1 MAKLVDASG
10 LGPDAVEACRFE
22 SDSPHHGLRKKRET
36 LPSVSLFSFSPP
48 QGKRGAA
55 VRPLHKSVL
64 VTATAAAGAFL
75 VMMVMMLFTVM
86 MMVVLAATALI
97 FMVVMMFATAATTRF
112 LVVMV
117 MTAATAAAFLFGMMV
132 VMAATAAAALFLVVV
147 VPAAATAA
155 FLFAVM
161 VMMTAATATAATT
174 AAACMTLD
182 ADGFEGLFD
191 LGDLETDHAEHLG
204 DVRERQNG
212 EALGSFGHFD
222 AAVDEGADGLLH
234 RAQVARHVKNLFN
247 GGTHDPELA
256 CVVNEDVVDEERALF
271 LNGDGDHAFGRFK
284 GVLPGHA
291 LGGRENE
298 LLGAGENGL
307 GRGRFGRQELG
318 KGRHFE
324 FL

>member
-1 MAKLVDASG
+1 
-10 LGPDAVEACRFE
+10 
-22 SDSPHHGLRKKRET
+22 
-36 LPSVSLFSFSPP
+36 
-48 QGKRGAA
+48 
-55 VRPLHKSVL
+55 
-64 VTATAAAGAFL
+64 
-75 VMMVMMLFTVM
+75 MMVMMLFTVM

-97 FMVVMMFATAATTRF
+97 FMVVMMFATAATTRL

-161 VMMTAATATAATT
+161 VMMTAAAAATAAT
-174 AAACMTLD
+174 ACMTLD

-204 DVRERQNG
+204 DVRERPNG

-256 CVVNEDVVDEERALF
+256 CVVNENVVDEERALF

-318 KGRHFE
+318 KSRHFE

>member
-1 MAKLVDASG
+1 
-10 LGPDAVEACRFE
+10 
-22 SDSPHHGLRKKRET
+22 
-36 LPSVSLFSFSPP
+36 
-48 QGKRGAA
+48 
-55 VRPLHKSVL
+55 
-64 VTATAAAGAFL
+64 
-75 VMMVMMLFTVM
+75 MMVMMLFTVM

-117 MTAATAAAFLFGMMV
+117 MTAATAAA
-132 VMAATAAAALFLVVV
+132 LFLVVV
-147 VPAAATAA
+147 VPAAAA
-155 FLFAVM
+155 
-161 VMMTAATATAATT
+161 TAATA

-204 DVRERQNG
+204 DVRERPNG

-247 GGTHDPELA
+247 GGTHDPEQA
-256 CVVNEDVVDEERALF
+256 CVVNENVVDEERALF

-318 KGRHFE
+318 KSRHFE

>member
-1 MAKLVDASG
+1 
-10 LGPDAVEACRFE
+10 
-22 SDSPHHGLRKKRET
+22 
-36 LPSVSLFSFSPP
+36 
-48 QGKRGAA
+48 
-55 VRPLHKSVL
+55 
-64 VTATAAAGAFL
+64 
-75 VMMVMMLFTVM
+75 MMVMMLFTVM

-155 FLFAVM
+155 
-161 VMMTAATATAATT
+161 T
-174 AAACMTLD
+174 ACMTLD

-204 DVRERQNG
+204 DVRERPNG

-256 CVVNEDVVDEERALF
+256 CVVNENVVDEERALF

-318 KGRHFE
+318 KSRHFE

>member
-1 MAKLVDASG
+1 
-10 LGPDAVEACRFE
+10 
-22 SDSPHHGLRKKRET
+22 
-36 LPSVSLFSFSPP
+36 
-48 QGKRGAA
+48 
-55 VRPLHKSVL
+55 
-64 VTATAAAGAFL
+64 
-75 VMMVMMLFTVM
+75 MMVMMLFTVM

-117 MTAATAAAFLFGMMV
+117 MTAATAAAFLF
-132 VMAATAAAALFLVVV
+132 
-147 VPAAATAA
+147 
-155 FLFAVM
+155 AVM
-161 VMMTAATATAATT
+161 VMMTAAAATAATA

-204 DVRERQNG
+204 DVRERPNG

-234 RAQVARHVKNLFN
+234 RAQVARHVKNLFK

-256 CVVNEDVVDEERALF
+256 CVVNENVVDEERALF

-318 KGRHFE
+318 KSRHFE

>member
-1 MAKLVDASG
+1 
-10 LGPDAVEACRFE
+10 
-22 SDSPHHGLRKKRET
+22 
-36 LPSVSLFSFSPP
+36 
-48 QGKRGAA
+48 
-55 VRPLHKSVL
+55 
-64 VTATAAAGAFL
+64 
-75 VMMVMMLFTVM
+75 MMVMMLFTVM

-155 FLFAVM
+155 
-161 VMMTAATATAATT
+161 
-174 AAACMTLD
+174 AACMTLD

-204 DVRERQNG
+204 DVRERPNG

-256 CVVNEDVVDEERALF
+256 CVVNENVVDEERALF

-318 KGRHFE
+318 KSRHFE

>member
-1 MAKLVDASG
+1 
-10 LGPDAVEACRFE
+10 
-22 SDSPHHGLRKKRET
+22 
-36 LPSVSLFSFSPP
+36 
-48 QGKRGAA
+48 
-55 VRPLHKSVL
+55 
-64 VTATAAAGAFL
+64 
-75 VMMVMMLFTVM
+75 MMVMMLFTVM

-117 MTAATAAAFLFGMMV
+117 MTAATAAAFLF
-132 VMAATAAAALFLVVV
+132 
-147 VPAAATAA
+147 
-155 FLFAVM
+155 AVM
-161 VMMTAATATAATT
+161 VMMTAAAATAATA

-204 DVRERQNG
+204 DVRERPNG

-256 CVVNEDVVDEERALF
+256 CIVNENVVDEERALF

-318 KGRHFE
+318 KSRHFE

>member
-1 MAKLVDASG
+1 
-10 LGPDAVEACRFE
+10 
-22 SDSPHHGLRKKRET
+22 
-36 LPSVSLFSFSPP
+36 
-48 QGKRGAA
+48 
-55 VRPLHKSVL
+55 
-64 VTATAAAGAFL
+64 
-75 VMMVMMLFTVM
+75 MMVMMLFTVM

-155 FLFAVM
+155 FLFAVI
-161 VMMTAATATAATT
+161 VMMTAAAAAATAATA

-204 DVRERQNG
+204 DVRERPNG

-256 CVVNEDVVDEERALF
+256 CVVNENVVDEERALF

-318 KGRHFE
+318 KSRHFE

>member
-1 MAKLVDASG
+1 
-10 LGPDAVEACRFE
+10 
-22 SDSPHHGLRKKRET
+22 
-36 LPSVSLFSFSPP
+36 
-48 QGKRGAA
+48 
-55 VRPLHKSVL
+55 
-64 VTATAAAGAFL
+64 
-75 VMMVMMLFTVM
+75 MMVMMLFTVM

-155 FLFAVM
+155 LFLVVVVPAAATAAFLFAVM
-161 VMMTAATATAATT
+161 VMMTAAAATAATA

-204 DVRERQNG
+204 DVRERPNG

-256 CVVNEDVVDEERALF
+256 CVVNENVVDEERALF

-318 KGRHFE
+318 KSRHFE

>member
-1 MAKLVDASG
+1 
-10 LGPDAVEACRFE
+10 
-22 SDSPHHGLRKKRET
+22 
-36 LPSVSLFSFSPP
+36 
-48 QGKRGAA
+48 
-55 VRPLHKSVL
+55 
-64 VTATAAAGAFL
+64 
-75 VMMVMMLFTVM
+75 MMVMMLFTVM

-132 VMAATAAAALFLVVV
+132 VMAA
-147 VPAAATAA
+147 AAATAA
-155 FLFAVM
+155 
-161 VMMTAATATAATT
+161 TA

-204 DVRERQNG
+204 DVRERPNG

-256 CVVNEDVVDEERALF
+256 CVVNENVVDEERALF

-318 KGRHFE
+318 KSRHFE

>member
-1 MAKLVDASG
+1 
-10 LGPDAVEACRFE
+10 
-22 SDSPHHGLRKKRET
+22 
-36 LPSVSLFSFSPP
+36 
-48 QGKRGAA
+48 
-55 VRPLHKSVL
+55 
-64 VTATAAAGAFL
+64 
-75 VMMVMMLFTVM
+75 MMVMMLFTVM

-132 VMAATAAAALFLVVV
+132 VMAATAAAA
-147 VPAAATAA
+147 

-161 VMMTAATATAATT
+161 VMMTAAAAT
-174 AAACMTLD
+174 ACMTLD

-204 DVRERQNG
+204 DVRERPNG

-256 CVVNEDVVDEERALF
+256 CVVNENVVDEERALF

-318 KGRHFE
+318 KSRHFE

>member
-1 MAKLVDASG
+1 M
-10 LGPDAVEACRFE
+10 
-22 SDSPHHGLRKKRET
+22 
-36 LPSVSLFSFSPP
+36 
-48 QGKRGAA
+48 
-55 VRPLHKSVL
+55 L

-97 FMVVMMFATAATTRF
+97 FMVVMMFATAATTRL

-155 FLFAVM
+155 
-161 VMMTAATATAATT
+161 T
-174 AAACMTLD
+174 ACMTLD

-204 DVRERQNG
+204 DVRERPNG

-256 CVVNEDVVDEERALF
+256 CVVNENVVDEERALF

-318 KGRHFE
+318 KSRHFE

>member
-1 MAKLVDASG
+1 M
-10 LGPDAVEACRFE
+10 
-22 SDSPHHGLRKKRET
+22 
-36 LPSVSLFSFSPP
+36 
-48 QGKRGAA
+48 
-55 VRPLHKSVL
+55 L

-132 VMAATAAAALFLVVV
+132 VMTA
-147 VPAAATAA
+147 AAATAA
-155 FLFAVM
+155 
-161 VMMTAATATAATT
+161 TA

-204 DVRERQNG
+204 DVRERPNG

-256 CVVNEDVVDEERALF
+256 CFVNENVVDEERALF

-318 KGRHFE
+318 KSRHFE

>member
-1 MAKLVDASG
+1 
-10 LGPDAVEACRFE
+10 
-22 SDSPHHGLRKKRET
+22 
-36 LPSVSLFSFSPP
+36 
-48 QGKRGAA
+48 
-55 VRPLHKSVL
+55 
-64 VTATAAAGAFL
+64 
-75 VMMVMMLFTVM
+75 MMVMMLFTVM

-97 FMVVMMFATAATTRF
+97 FMVVMMFATAATTRL

-117 MTAATAAAFLFGMMV
+117 MTAATAAAFLFAVIVMM
-132 VMAATAAAALFLVVV
+132 TA
-147 VPAAATAA
+147 AAATAA
-155 FLFAVM
+155 
-161 VMMTAATATAATT
+161 TAAT
-174 AAACMTLD
+174 ACMTLD

-204 DVRERQNG
+204 DVRERPNG

-256 CVVNEDVVDEERALF
+256 CVVNENVVDEERALF

-318 KGRHFE
+318 KSRHFE

>member
-1 MAKLVDASG
+1 
-10 LGPDAVEACRFE
+10 
-22 SDSPHHGLRKKRET
+22 
-36 LPSVSLFSFSPP
+36 
-48 QGKRGAA
+48 
-55 VRPLHKSVL
+55 
-64 VTATAAAGAFL
+64 
-75 VMMVMMLFTVM
+75 MMVMMLFTVM

-97 FMVVMMFATAATTRF
+97 FMVVMMFATAATTRL

-161 VMMTAATATAATT
+161 VMMTAAAATAAT
-174 AAACMTLD
+174 ACMTLD

-204 DVRERQNG
+204 DVRERPNG

-256 CVVNEDVVDEERALF
+256 CVVNENVVDEERALF

-318 KGRHFE
+318 KSRHFE

>member
-1 MAKLVDASG
+1 
-10 LGPDAVEACRFE
+10 
-22 SDSPHHGLRKKRET
+22 
-36 LPSVSLFSFSPP
+36 
-48 QGKRGAA
+48 
-55 VRPLHKSVL
+55 
-64 VTATAAAGAFL
+64 
-75 VMMVMMLFTVM
+75 MMVMMLFTVM

-117 MTAATAAAFLFGMMV
+117 MTTATAAAFLFGMMV
-132 VMAATAAAALFLVVV
+132 VMAATA
-147 VPAAATAA
+147 
-155 FLFAVM
+155 
-161 VMMTAATATAATT
+161 

-204 DVRERQNG
+204 DVRERPNG

-256 CVVNEDVVDEERALF
+256 CVVNENVVDEERALF

-318 KGRHFE
+318 KSRHFE

>member
-1 MAKLVDASG
+1 
-10 LGPDAVEACRFE
+10 
-22 SDSPHHGLRKKRET
+22 
-36 LPSVSLFSFSPP
+36 
-48 QGKRGAA
+48 
-55 VRPLHKSVL
+55 
-64 VTATAAAGAFL
+64 
-75 VMMVMMLFTVM
+75 MMVMMLFTVM

-97 FMVVMMFATAATTRF
+97 FMVVMMFATAATTRL

-147 VPAAATAA
+147 VMMTAAAATAA
-155 FLFAVM
+155 
-161 VMMTAATATAATT
+161 TAAT
-174 AAACMTLD
+174 ACMTLD

-204 DVRERQNG
+204 DVRERPNG

-256 CVVNEDVVDEERALF
+256 CVVNENVVDEERALF

-318 KGRHFE
+318 KSRHFE

>member
-1 MAKLVDASG
+1 
-10 LGPDAVEACRFE
+10 
-22 SDSPHHGLRKKRET
+22 
-36 LPSVSLFSFSPP
+36 
-48 QGKRGAA
+48 
-55 VRPLHKSVL
+55 
-64 VTATAAAGAFL
+64 
-75 VMMVMMLFTVM
+75 MMVMMLVTVM

-97 FMVVMMFATAATTRF
+97 FMVMMFATAATTRF

-117 MTAATAAAFLFGMMV
+117 MTAATAAAFLF
-132 VMAATAAAALFLVVV
+132 
-147 VPAAATAA
+147 
-155 FLFAVM
+155 AVM
-161 VMMTAATATAATT
+161 VMMTAAAATAAT
-174 AAACMTLD
+174 AATACMTLD

-234 RAQVARHVKNLFN
+234 RAQVARHVKNPFN

-284 GVLPGHA
+284 GVLPDHA

>member
-1 MAKLVDASG
+1 
-10 LGPDAVEACRFE
+10 
-22 SDSPHHGLRKKRET
+22 
-36 LPSVSLFSFSPP
+36 
-48 QGKRGAA
+48 
-55 VRPLHKSVL
+55 
-64 VTATAAAGAFL
+64 
-75 VMMVMMLFTVM
+75 MMVMMLFTVM

-161 VMMTAATATAATT
+161 VMMTAATAATA

-204 DVRERQNG
+204 DVRERPNG

-256 CVVNEDVVDEERALF
+256 CVVNENVVDEERALF

-284 GVLPGHA
+284 GVPPGHA

-318 KGRHFE
+318 KSRHFE

>member
-1 MAKLVDASG
+1 
-10 LGPDAVEACRFE
+10 
-22 SDSPHHGLRKKRET
+22 
-36 LPSVSLFSFSPP
+36 
-48 QGKRGAA
+48 
-55 VRPLHKSVL
+55 
-64 VTATAAAGAFL
+64 
-75 VMMVMMLFTVM
+75 MMVMMLFTVM

-97 FMVVMMFATAATTRF
+97 FIVVMMFATAATTRF

-161 VMMTAATATAATT
+161 VMMTAATAATAAT
-174 AAACMTLD
+174 ACMTLD

-204 DVRERQNG
+204 DVRERPNG

-256 CVVNEDVVDEERALF
+256 CVVNENVVDEERALF

-318 KGRHFE
+318 KSRHFE

>member
-75 VMMVMMLFTVM
+75 VMRMVMMLFTVM
-86 MMVVLAATALI
+86 MMVVL
-97 FMVVMMFATAATTRF
+97 
-112 LVVMV
+112 
-117 MTAATAAAFLFGMMV
+117 AATAAAFLFGMMV
-132 VMAATAAAALFLVVV
+132 VMAATAA
-147 VPAAATAA
+147 AA

>member
-1 MAKLVDASG
+1 M
-10 LGPDAVEACRFE
+10 
-22 SDSPHHGLRKKRET
+22 
-36 LPSVSLFSFSPP
+36 
-48 QGKRGAA
+48 
-55 VRPLHKSVL
+55 L

-132 VMAATAAAALFLVVV
+132 VMAATAAAA
-147 VPAAATAA
+147 
-155 FLFAVM
+155 
-161 VMMTAATATAATT
+161 
-174 AAACMTLD
+174 CMTLD

-204 DVRERQNG
+204 DVRERPNG

-256 CVVNEDVVDEERALF
+256 CVVNENVVDEERALF
-271 LNGDGDHAFGRFK
+271 LTGDGDHAFGRFK

-318 KGRHFE
+318 KSRHFE

>member
-1 MAKLVDASG
+1 
-10 LGPDAVEACRFE
+10 
-22 SDSPHHGLRKKRET
+22 
-36 LPSVSLFSFSPP
+36 
-48 QGKRGAA
+48 
-55 VRPLHKSVL
+55 
-64 VTATAAAGAFL
+64 
-75 VMMVMMLFTVM
+75 MMVMMLVTVM

-97 FMVVMMFATAATTRF
+97 FMVMMFATAATTRF

-161 VMMTAATATAATT
+161 VMMTAATAATAAT
-174 AAACMTLD
+174 ACMTLD

-234 RAQVARHVKNLFN
+234 RAQVARHVKNPFN

-284 GVLPGHA
+284 GVLPDHA

>member
-75 VMMVMMLFTVM
+75 VMRMVMMLFTVM
-86 MMVVLAATALI
+86 MMVVLAATATALI
-97 FMVVMMFATAATTRF
+97 FMVVMMFATAAATRF

-117 MTAATAAAFLFGMMV
+117 MTAATA
-132 VMAATAAAALFLVVV
+132 
-147 VPAAATAA
+147 AA

>member
-1 MAKLVDASG
+1 M
-10 LGPDAVEACRFE
+10 
-22 SDSPHHGLRKKRET
+22 
-36 LPSVSLFSFSPP
+36 
-48 QGKRGAA
+48 
-55 VRPLHKSVL
+55 
-64 VTATAAAGAFL
+64 
-75 VMMVMMLFTVM
+75 MMVMMLVTVM

-97 FMVVMMFATAATTRF
+97 FMVMMFATAATTRF

-132 VMAATAAAALFLVVV
+132 VMAATAAAALVLVVV

-161 VMMTAATATAATT
+161 VMMTAAAAAAATATT
-174 AAACMTLD
+174 ACMTLD

-234 RAQVARHVKNLFN
+234 RAQVARHVKNPFN

-284 GVLPGHA
+284 GVLPDHA

>member
-1 MAKLVDASG
+1 M
-10 LGPDAVEACRFE
+10 
-22 SDSPHHGLRKKRET
+22 
-36 LPSVSLFSFSPP
+36 
-48 QGKRGAA
+48 
-55 VRPLHKSVL
+55 L

-132 VMAATAAAALFLVVV
+132 VMAATAALFLVVV
-147 VPAAATAA
+147 VPAAAA
-155 FLFAVM
+155 
-161 VMMTAATATAATT
+161 TAATAAT
-174 AAACMTLD
+174 ACMTLD

-204 DVRERQNG
+204 DVRERPNG

-256 CVVNEDVVDEERALF
+256 CVVNENVVDEERALF

-318 KGRHFE
+318 KSRHFE

>member
-1 MAKLVDASG
+1 M
-10 LGPDAVEACRFE
+10 
-22 SDSPHHGLRKKRET
+22 
-36 LPSVSLFSFSPP
+36 
-48 QGKRGAA
+48 
-55 VRPLHKSVL
+55 L

-132 VMAATAAAALFLVVV
+132 VMTA
-147 VPAAATAA
+147 AAATAA
-155 FLFAVM
+155 
-161 VMMTAATATAATT
+161 TAAT
-174 AAACMTLD
+174 ACMTLD

-204 DVRERQNG
+204 DVRERPNG

-256 CVVNEDVVDEERALF
+256 CVVNENVVDEERALF

-318 KGRHFE
+318 KSRHFE

>member
-1 MAKLVDASG
+1 
-10 LGPDAVEACRFE
+10 
-22 SDSPHHGLRKKRET
+22 
-36 LPSVSLFSFSPP
+36 
-48 QGKRGAA
+48 
-55 VRPLHKSVL
+55 
-64 VTATAAAGAFL
+64 
-75 VMMVMMLFTVM
+75 MMVMMLFTVM

-117 MTAATAAAFLFGMMV
+117 MTA
-132 VMAATAAAALFLVVV
+132 TAAAALFLVVV

-161 VMMTAATATAATT
+161 VMMTAAAAT
-174 AAACMTLD
+174 ACMTLD

-204 DVRERQNG
+204 DVRERPNG

-256 CVVNEDVVDEERALF
+256 CVVNENVVDEERALF

-318 KGRHFE
+318 KSRHFE

>member
-1 MAKLVDASG
+1 
-10 LGPDAVEACRFE
+10 
-22 SDSPHHGLRKKRET
+22 
-36 LPSVSLFSFSPP
+36 
-48 QGKRGAA
+48 
-55 VRPLHKSVL
+55 
-64 VTATAAAGAFL
+64 
-75 VMMVMMLFTVM
+75 MMVMMLFTVM

-97 FMVVMMFATAATTRF
+97 FMVVMMFATAATTRL

-117 MTAATAAAFLFGMMV
+117 MTAATAAAFLF
-132 VMAATAAAALFLVVV
+132 
-147 VPAAATAA
+147 
-155 FLFAVM
+155 AVM
-161 VMMTAATATAATT
+161 VMMTAAAAT
-174 AAACMTLD
+174 ACMTLD

-204 DVRERQNG
+204 DVRERPNG

-256 CVVNEDVVDEERALF
+256 CVVNENVVDEERALF

-318 KGRHFE
+318 KSRHFE

>member
-1 MAKLVDASG
+1 M
-10 LGPDAVEACRFE
+10 
-22 SDSPHHGLRKKRET
+22 
-36 LPSVSLFSFSPP
+36 
-48 QGKRGAA
+48 
-55 VRPLHKSVL
+55 L

-117 MTAATAAAFLFGMMV
+117 MTAATAAAFLFAVMVMMP
-132 VMAATAAAALFLVVV
+132 A
-147 VPAAATAA
+147 AAATAA
-155 FLFAVM
+155 
-161 VMMTAATATAATT
+161 TA

-204 DVRERQNG
+204 DVRERPNG

-256 CVVNEDVVDEERALF
+256 CVVNENVVDEERALF

-318 KGRHFE
+318 KSRHFE

>member
-1 MAKLVDASG
+1 
-10 LGPDAVEACRFE
+10 
-22 SDSPHHGLRKKRET
+22 
-36 LPSVSLFSFSPP
+36 
-48 QGKRGAA
+48 
-55 VRPLHKSVL
+55 
-64 VTATAAAGAFL
+64 
-75 VMMVMMLFTVM
+75 MMVMMLFTVM

-132 VMAATAAAALFLVVV
+132 VMAATAAAA
-147 VPAAATAA
+147 
-155 FLFAVM
+155 
-161 VMMTAATATAATT
+161 TAATA

-204 DVRERQNG
+204 DVRERPNG

-256 CVVNEDVVDEERALF
+256 CVVNENVVDEERALF

-318 KGRHFE
+318 KSRHFE

>member
-1 MAKLVDASG
+1 
-10 LGPDAVEACRFE
+10 
-22 SDSPHHGLRKKRET
+22 
-36 LPSVSLFSFSPP
+36 
-48 QGKRGAA
+48 
-55 VRPLHKSVL
+55 
-64 VTATAAAGAFL
+64 
-75 VMMVMMLFTVM
+75 MMVMMLFTVM

-117 MTAATAAAFLFGMMV
+117 MMTA
-132 VMAATAAAALFLVVV
+132 
-147 VPAAATAA
+147 AAATAA
-155 FLFAVM
+155 
-161 VMMTAATATAATT
+161 TA

-182 ADGFEGLFD
+182 ANGFEGLFD

-204 DVRERQNG
+204 DVRERPNG

-256 CVVNEDVVDEERALF
+256 CVVNENVVDEERALF

-318 KGRHFE
+318 KSRHFE

>member
-1 MAKLVDASG
+1 M
-10 LGPDAVEACRFE
+10 
-22 SDSPHHGLRKKRET
+22 
-36 LPSVSLFSFSPP
+36 
-48 QGKRGAA
+48 
-55 VRPLHKSVL
+55 L

-117 MTAATAAAFLFGMMV
+117 MTAATAAAFLFGI
-132 VMAATAAAALFLVVV
+132 VVV

-161 VMMTAATATAATT
+161 VMMTAAAATAAT
-174 AAACMTLD
+174 AATACMTLD

-204 DVRERQNG
+204 DVRERPNG

-256 CVVNEDVVDEERALF
+256 CVVNENVVDEERALF

-318 KGRHFE
+318 KSRHFE

>member
-1 MAKLVDASG
+1 
-10 LGPDAVEACRFE
+10 
-22 SDSPHHGLRKKRET
+22 
-36 LPSVSLFSFSPP
+36 
-48 QGKRGAA
+48 
-55 VRPLHKSVL
+55 
-64 VTATAAAGAFL
+64 
-75 VMMVMMLFTVM
+75 MMVMMLFTVM

-97 FMVVMMFATAATTRF
+97 FMVVMMFATAATTRL

-117 MTAATAAAFLFGMMV
+117 MTAATAAAFLF
-132 VMAATAAAALFLVVV
+132 
-147 VPAAATAA
+147 
-155 FLFAVM
+155 AVM
-161 VMMTAATATAATT
+161 VMMTAAAATAAT
-174 AAACMTLD
+174 AATACMTLD

-204 DVRERQNG
+204 DVRERPNG

-256 CVVNEDVVDEERALF
+256 CVVNENVVDEERALF

-318 KGRHFE
+318 KSRHFE

>member
-1 MAKLVDASG
+1 M
-10 LGPDAVEACRFE
+10 
-22 SDSPHHGLRKKRET
+22 SPF
-36 LPSVSLFSFSPP
+36 SSFSPP
-48 QGKRGAA
+48 QGKWGAA
-55 VRPLHKSVL
+55 VRPPLHKSVL

-97 FMVVMMFATAATTRF
+97 FMVVMMFATAATTRL

-161 VMMTAATATAATT
+161 VMMTAAAAT
-174 AAACMTLD
+174 ACMTLD

-204 DVRERQNG
+204 DVRERPNG

-256 CVVNEDVVDEERALF
+256 CVVNENVVDEERALF

-318 KGRHFE
+318 KSRHFE

>member
-1 MAKLVDASG
+1 
-10 LGPDAVEACRFE
+10 
-22 SDSPHHGLRKKRET
+22 
-36 LPSVSLFSFSPP
+36 
-48 QGKRGAA
+48 
-55 VRPLHKSVL
+55 
-64 VTATAAAGAFL
+64 
-75 VMMVMMLFTVM
+75 MMVMMLFTVM

-117 MTAATAAAFLFGMMV
+117 MTAATAAAFLF
-132 VMAATAAAALFLVVV
+132 
-147 VPAAATAA
+147 
-155 FLFAVM
+155 AVM
-161 VMMTAATATAATT
+161 VMMTAAAATAAT
-174 AAACMTLD
+174 AATACMTLD

-204 DVRERQNG
+204 DVRERPNG

-256 CVVNEDVVDEERALF
+256 CVVNENVVDEERALF

-318 KGRHFE
+318 KSRHFE

>member
-75 VMMVMMLFTVM
+75 VMRMVMMLFTVM
-86 MMVVLAATALI
+86 MMVVLAATATALI
-97 FMVVMMFATAATTRF
+97 FMVVMMFATAVATRF

-132 VMAATAAAALFLVVV
+132 VMAATAA
-147 VPAAATAA
+147 AA

>member
-1 MAKLVDASG
+1 M
-10 LGPDAVEACRFE
+10 
-22 SDSPHHGLRKKRET
+22 
-36 LPSVSLFSFSPP
+36 
-48 QGKRGAA
+48 
-55 VRPLHKSVL
+55 L

-132 VMAATAAAALFLVVV
+132 VMAATAAAA
-147 VPAAATAA
+147 
-155 FLFAVM
+155 
-161 VMMTAATATAATT
+161 
-174 AAACMTLD
+174 CMTLD

-204 DVRERQNG
+204 DVRERPNG

-256 CVVNEDVVDEERALF
+256 CVVNENVVDEERALF

-298 LLGAGENGL
+298 LLGAGENGP

-318 KGRHFE
+318 KSRHFE

>member
-1 MAKLVDASG
+1 M
-10 LGPDAVEACRFE
+10 
-22 SDSPHHGLRKKRET
+22 
-36 LPSVSLFSFSPP
+36 
-48 QGKRGAA
+48 
-55 VRPLHKSVL
+55 L

-161 VMMTAATATAATT
+161 VMMTAATAATAAT
-174 AAACMTLD
+174 ACMTLD

-204 DVRERQNG
+204 DVRERPNG

-256 CVVNEDVVDEERALF
+256 CVVNENVVDEERALF

-318 KGRHFE
+318 KSRHFE